1 MALAVG
7 FTNTGLQR
15 DACHA
20 LHRWICH
27 NPRYKH
33 LLLDSTG
40 PPPGPAPSPSHAPSP
55 AAARYSVVDV
65 CVWRVYACRN
75 DTCWPV
81 ETLTLIKNCT
91 NSM

>member
-40 PPPGPAPSPSHAPSP
+40 PPPPPPPPPPGPAPTPSHAPSP
-55 AAARYSVVDV
+55 AAARYSV
-65 CVWRVYACRN
+65 A
-75 DTCWPV
+75 
-81 ETLTLIKNCT
+81 
-91 NSM
+91 